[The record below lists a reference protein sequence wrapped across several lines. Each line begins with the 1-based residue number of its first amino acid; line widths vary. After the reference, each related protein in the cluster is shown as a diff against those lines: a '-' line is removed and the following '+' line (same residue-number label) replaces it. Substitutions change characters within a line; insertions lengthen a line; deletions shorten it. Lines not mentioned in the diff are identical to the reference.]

1 MAKVFKNNKGEVV
14 ITLTKEENDILFI
27 GMQKAVEELN
37 LIQNGEAMTDT
48 DRECAEKALEGLSV
62 IHDYYNPDN
71 TVADIAERYKSPAVY
86 YHGSKEYN
94 ELINMSQPLWDA
106 FIGELAQYSMMCSYN
121 PMYDTFTIG

>member
-37 LIQNGEAMTDT
+37 LMKNGEAMTDT
-48 DRECAEKALEGLSV
+48 DREYAEKALEGLSV
-62 IHDYYNPDN
+62 IHDYYNPNN

-86 YHGSKEYN
+86 CNGSKEYD
-94 ELINMSQPLWDA
+94 ELNNMSQPLWDA
-106 FIGELAQYSMMCSYN
+106 FLDELARYDLRCNYSN
-121 PMYDTFTIG
+121 TYDTFTIG